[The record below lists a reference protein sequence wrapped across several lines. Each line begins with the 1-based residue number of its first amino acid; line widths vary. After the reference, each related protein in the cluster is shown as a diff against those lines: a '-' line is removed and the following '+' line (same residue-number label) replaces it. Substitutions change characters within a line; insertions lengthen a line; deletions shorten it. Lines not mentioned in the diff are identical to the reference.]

1 MNASQ
6 SMPVLA
12 KKKKSAVSPTVGVK
26 RALDVARRIVNE
38 IGQGDFRRGDML
50 PPEQEMLS
58 RYGVARATLR
68 EALRFLELQG
78 VIRLKPGP
86 GGGPLVC
93 DPMPESFASTMAL
106 ILQFLGAHY
115 RALIEVRQA
124 LGPSTAARAAERATA
139 GQISQMAA
147 SLDRLEKLK
156 SDSPEYVEEHRRFH
170 DLLAVSTGNP
180 LIAFLTVSL
189 HQITNASALGITYTP
204 NEREYQLKAYQRILS
219 AIRERN
225 PELASAEMFR
235 FMNRSDAY
243 LEQRYP
249 ELMSKQI
256 SWGDAPVVSKR
267 ARGPNN
273 RGPNNREKG

>member
-1 MNASQ
+1 
-6 SMPVLA
+6 MPVLA
-12 KKKKSAVSPTVGVK
+12 KKKKGASVSPTAGVK

-38 IGQGDFRRGDML
+38 IGQGDFQRGDKL

-106 ILQFLGAHY
+106 ILQFLGARY

-124 LGPSTAARAAERATA
+124 IAPSTAARAAERATT
-139 GQISQMAA
+139 GQIEQMTA
-147 SLDRLEKLK
+147 SLDRLGKLEG
-156 SDSPEYVEEHRRFH
+156 DSLEYVEEHRRFH
-170 DLLAVSTGNP
+170 DLLAVSAGNP

-189 HQITNASALGITYTP
+189 HQITNASALGIVYTQT
-204 NEREYQLKAYQRILS
+204 ERDYQLKAYQRVLS
-219 AIRERN
+219 AIKERN

-235 FMNRSDAY
+235 FMNRSDNY

-256 SWGDAPVVSKR
+256 SWGDAPALEAR
-267 ARGPNN
+267 ARATS
-273 RGPNNREKG
+273 NREKS